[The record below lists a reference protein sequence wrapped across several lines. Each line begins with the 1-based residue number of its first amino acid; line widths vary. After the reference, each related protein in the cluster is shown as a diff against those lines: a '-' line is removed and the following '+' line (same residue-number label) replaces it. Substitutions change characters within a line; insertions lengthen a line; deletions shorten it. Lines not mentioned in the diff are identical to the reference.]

1 MIGAQTLQEFIVARE
16 NEFAYATGDL
26 SRLLTDLATAA
37 KMVNRHV
44 NRAGLSGI
52 LGAHDGGATVNV
64 QGETQQK
71 LDVYADD
78 TFVRVLKSCLKV
90 GGVVSEEQPDVI
102 HVDHSKRSGGS
113 GYGRYVVC
121 IDPLDGSSNID
132 VNISVGTIFSILRR
146 KSALDTA
153 PTHSDF
159 LQPAAD
165 CVAAGYI
172 LYGSSTMLVYSTGCG
187 VNGFTYDPSIG
198 EFFLSHPDLK
208 FPKESTI
215 YSVNDARLADGPS
228 VVQDYV
234 TRVRKEGMNARYVGA
249 LVADFHR
256 NLLKGGIFLYPGTIS
271 RPEGK
276 LRMLYEAQPLAFLAA
291 QAGGAST
298 DGREDML
305 HRVPR
310 SLHER
315 TPLYIGEKKAVAQI
329 QAAFDD
335 VQTKA
340 KS

>member
-16 NEFAYATGDL
+16 SEFAYATGDL
-26 SRLLTDLATAA
+26 SRLLTDLSTAA
-37 KMVNRHV
+37 KIVNRHV

-52 LGAHDGGATVNV
+52 LGQHDGDNSTNV

-71 LDVYADD
+71 LDVYADK

-102 HVDHSKRSGGS
+102 HVDHSKRAGGS

-146 KSALDTA
+146 KSDMGTV
-153 PTHSDF
+153 PQIEDF
-159 LQPAAD
+159 LQPASE

-208 FPKESTI
+208 FPSESTI

-228 VVQDYV
+228 VVQDYIN
-234 TRVRKEGMNARYVGA
+234 TIRTEGMNARYVGA

-256 NLLKGGIFLYPGTIS
+256 NLLKGGIFLYPGTTS

-291 QAGGAST
+291 QAGGLAT
-298 DGREDML
+298 DGHIDLLKRTPL
-305 HRVPR
+305 

-315 TPLYIGEKKAVAQI
+315 TPLYIGEKKAVARL
-329 QAAFDD
+329 QAAFDS
-335 VQTKA
+335 VRVKA
-340 KS
+340 DS